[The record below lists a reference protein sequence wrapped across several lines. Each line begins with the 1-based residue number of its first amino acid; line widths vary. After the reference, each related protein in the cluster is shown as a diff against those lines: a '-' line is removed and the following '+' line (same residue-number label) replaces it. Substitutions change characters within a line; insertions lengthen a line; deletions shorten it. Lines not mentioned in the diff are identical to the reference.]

1 MPGVDIGDAYV
12 QIVPSARGIKQN
24 VQNLLDGSGIAESGE
39 KTGGK
44 LGSAL
49 LTGAKVTMAA
59 SAAALGVIIKQGLE
73 AGGALEQSFGGLD
86 TIYGEAS
93 AQAKEFAMQAA
104 QAGIS
109 ANTYAEQAVGM
120 GAALKAAFGG
130 DTAKAAEAANT
141 AIMDMADNAAKMGT
155 PIENL
160 QNAYQGFAKGN
171 YTMLD
176 NLKLGYGGTQKEMER
191 LLADAEKF
199 SGVKYDINNLGDV
212 YAAIHVIQSEL
223 GLTGVAA
230 SEASTTLQGSAGA
243 MKASWENLM
252 AAMTTGEGLE
262 QAMAN
267 MGTSVGAFADNV
279 IRMLGTLMKQMPTLI
294 QGLAKQALA
303 KAPEF
308 IASGL
313 ELMVKLAVG
322 VVQGIP
328 KVIAKLP
335 EIFRRVKSSFA
346 GYDWGALG
354 KELVSGLVAGLKDMG
369 EAVWNAIKSA
379 LSGLGSSIWSWIK
392 ELIRGS
398 APGGGGGDGGDTG
411 GTPAGNGVRKN
422 GSVPSRLAGNAAAL
436 GNAKKAQ
443 SNSFSPA
450 DLAAALKDLRVETV
464 VVLDGDA
471 GRMLKVVNKSNYANT
486 VRTGK
491 NLLAAKG

>member
-1 MPGVDIGDAYV
+1 MPDIGTAYV
-12 QIVPSARGIKQN
+12 QIVPSARGIKKN
-24 VQNLLDGSGIAESGE
+24 VEGLLAGSGVAESGE

-49 LTGAKVTMAA
+49 LKGAKATMIAG
-59 SAAALGVIIKQGLE
+59 AAALGVIIKEGLE
-73 AGGALEQSFGGLD
+73 AGGKLEQSFGGLD

-120 GAALKAAFGG
+120 GAALKQAFGG

-160 QNAYQGFAKGN
+160 QSAYQGFAKGN

-191 LLADAEKF
+191 LLSDAQKF

-212 YAAIHVIQSEL
+212 YEAIHVVQQEL

-230 SEASTTLQGSAGA
+230 QEGATTLSGSTAA

-262 QAMAN
+262 TAMAN
-267 MGTSVGAFADNV
+267 LGTSVGAFAENV
-279 IRMLGTLMKQMPTLI
+279 LRMLGTLAGQLPDLI
-294 QGLAKQALA
+294 KGLAKTA
-303 KAPEF
+303 KANAPAF
-308 IASGL
+308 IASGA

-335 EIFRRVKSSFA
+335 QLFQRAKSAFA
-346 GYDWGALG
+346 GYDWAGLG
-354 KELVSGLVAGLKDMG
+354 KEAIQGIASGLSAMADLIWEAMKSIAKSAWSTFKSWVLG
-369 EAVWNAIKSA
+369 EA
-379 LSGLGSSIWSWIK
+379 GG
-392 ELIRGS
+392 E
-398 APGGGGGDGGDTG
+398 GGGA
-411 GTPAGNGVRKN
+411 AGNSYNYSG
-422 GSVPSRLAGNAAAL
+422 GSVKNAG
-436 GNAKKAQ
+436 KKAAR
-443 SNSFSPA
+443 NSSSLNSYKPKA
-450 DLAAALKDLRVETV
+450 TANSSGQEDLLSLLKAGIVVENKV
-464 VVLDGDA
+464 YLMGDA
-471 GRMLKVVNKSNYANT
+471 GQILKVVNKKNYANT
-486 VRTGK
+486 VRTGS
-491 NLLAAKG
+491 NLLAARG

>member
-1 MPGVDIGDAYV
+1 
-12 QIVPSARGIKQN
+12 
-24 VQNLLDGSGIAESGE
+24 
-39 KTGGK
+39 
-44 LGSAL
+44 
-49 LTGAKVTMAA
+49 
-59 SAAALGVIIKQGLE
+59 
-73 AGGALEQSFGGLD
+73 
-86 TIYGEAS
+86 
-93 AQAKEFAMQAA
+93 MQ
-104 QAGIS
+104 
-109 ANTYAEQAVGM
+109 
-120 GAALKAAFGG
+120 
-130 DTAKAAEAANT
+130 
-141 AIMDMADNAAKMGT
+141 
-155 PIENL
+155 
-160 QNAYQGFAKGN
+160 
-171 YTMLD
+171 
-176 NLKLGYGGTQKEMER
+176 R
-191 LLADAEKF
+191 LLKDASKL
-199 SGVKYDINNLGDV
+199 SGQKYDIKNLGDV
-212 YAAIHVIQSEL
+212 YAAIHVIQGEL

-279 IRMLGTLMKQMPTLI
+279 LRMLGTLMQQMPALI
-294 QGLAKQALA
+294 QGLAKRALD
-303 KAPEF
+303 KAPTF
-308 IASGL
+308 IASGA

-335 EIFRRVKSSFA
+335 EVFRRVKSSFA

-354 KELVSGLVAGLKDMG
+354 RQLVDGVITPLKTMG
-369 EAVWNAIKSA
+369 ESVWDAIKAA
-379 LSGLGSSIWSWIK
+379 LSGLGSKIWAWIK

-398 APGGGGGDGGDTG
+398 APGGGGGDTGGDTG

-422 GSVPSRLAGNAAAL
+422 GAFPSRLAGNAAAL
-436 GNAKKAQ
+436 GSMKQAQ
-443 SNSFSPA
+443 PNSFSPA